1 MKDIDDHSILNPSN
15 RLKET
20 FVVKIEHCQNNTW
33 QGKVV
38 WADENK
44 KVTFRSALELMNLM
58 NEAMAHAKSQGER
71 TAEHSVS

>member
-38 WADENK
+38 WAEENR

-58 NEAMAHAKSQGER
+58 NEAMVQAQSQGER
-71 TAEHSVS
+71 TAENSVS